1 MEDIQQRVLTEI
13 HEDELVAMTVDLVN
27 FPSPP
32 GEEAAIGDYLARRL
46 AELGMRVHLQEVEP
60 GRNNVVGRLPGKKG
74 GPTLLFSA
82 HFDTSTTGREIE
94 AWGGGYSSAGFGGG
108 QARATLRLLECM
120 RSPLRSCAAQ
130 SQTRWTEQPEPRN
143 RRRPHRR

>member
-27 FPSPP
+27 FPSLP

-46 AELGMRVHLQEVEP
+46 AELGMRVH
-60 GRNNVVGRLPGKKG
+60 
-74 GPTLLFSA
+74 T
-82 HFDTSTTGREIE
+82 
-94 AWGGGYSSAGFGGG
+94 
-108 QARATLRLLECM
+108 
-120 RSPLRSCAAQ
+120 
-130 SQTRWTEQPEPRN
+130 